1 MVVSELAFI
10 KLTFNALLIII
21 RSFDARLSF
30 QEEKKKLQ
38 KERRATGKWAHEA
51 ALEKSN
57 RRLIVSPL
65 PLYLGKGERGKTAG
79 LVVLYRSPTTAKKKK
94 KKTVAVQ
101 MVIIG
106 ELCLSMYKS
115 KGSQQ
120 TIKTTTTK
128 FAYCLMSAV
137 FSVLGHRVLFFFFPL
152 S

>member
-30 QEEKKKLQ
+30 QEKKRKLR

-65 PLYLGKGERGKTAG
+65 PLYLRKGEKGKTAG

-94 KKTVAVQ
+94 KIVAVQ
-101 MVIIG
+101 KVIIG

-128 FAYCLMSAV
+128 CAYCLMSAV
-137 FSVLGHRVLFFFFPL
+137 FSALGHRVLFFSL

>member
-1 MVVSELAFI
+1 MHGCLF
-10 KLTFNALLIII
+10 KRRKGNC
-21 RSFDARLSF
+21 RKR
-30 QEEKKKLQ
+30 EEP
-38 KERRATGKWAHEA
+38 
-51 ALEKSN
+51 LEKSN

-128 FAYCLMSAV
+128 CAYCLMSAV
-137 FSVLGHRVLFFFFPL
+137 FSVLGHRVLFFFSFIMIISEPIEKAATCSFNLHLTL
-152 S
+152 SCASTKHSS